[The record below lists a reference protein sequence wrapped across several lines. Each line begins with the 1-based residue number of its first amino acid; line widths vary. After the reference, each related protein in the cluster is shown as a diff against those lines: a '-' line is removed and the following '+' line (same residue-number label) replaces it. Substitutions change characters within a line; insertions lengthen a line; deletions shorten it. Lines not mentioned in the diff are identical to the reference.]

1 MDGYF
6 AGRVDD
12 FDGTFQALKLES
24 GAHHIQIVAQGFAP
38 LDFDVRINPG
48 QKITYRGALQPFRP

>member
-1 MDGYF
+1 MVTTD
-6 AGRVDD
+6 AVGRFEVSISSPAPY
-12 FDGTFQALKLES
+12 TVTV
-24 GAHHIQIVAQGFAP
+24 VAQGFAP